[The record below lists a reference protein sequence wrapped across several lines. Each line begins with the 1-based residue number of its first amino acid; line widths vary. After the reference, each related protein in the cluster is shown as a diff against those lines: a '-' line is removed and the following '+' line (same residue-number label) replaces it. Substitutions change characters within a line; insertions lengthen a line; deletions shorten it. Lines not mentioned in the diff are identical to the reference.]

1 MKTELRNYF
10 QIKITR
16 VEQMKQEVKGYKFD
30 PIKMGLGFNN
40 NENNINHNDVLIKK
54 RIYKGSK

>member
-1 MKTELRNYF
+1 MKTELKNYF

-30 PIKMGLGFNN
+30 PIKMG
-40 NENNINHNDVLIKK
+40 
-54 RIYKGSK
+54 